1 MGDKAIS
8 RIRIIGL
15 VGASR
20 LEEIINVAT
29 TNLLVSASA
38 AITLSGSNKYLQHIR
53 MLKGSPYISRVND
66 LWGRG
71 LDIMFVCKGYTTVY
85 LGVRLSTL
93 FALGAGQEQDLNAL
107 LLIFLVTHEPPS
119 HTVAWVREAAKIRS
133 LVMLLTLPQDGGYMN
148 SRGYLELVIVFL
160 QLRLCYQLAVGG
172 ELHKNWTYIIIS
184 CCRQQVT
191 WEYQV
196 FYHMFQSHLALPIKL
211 EY

>member
-20 LEEIINVAT
+20 LEEIIHVAT

-38 AITLSGSNKYLQHIR
+38 AITLSGSNKYLQHIG
-53 MLKGSPYISRVND
+53 MLKGSPYIS
-66 LWGRG
+66 RG

-85 LGVRLSTL
+85 LGVRLSAL

-119 HTVAWVREAAKIRS
+119 HTVAWVREAAEIRIAFAARNDAGHAFNTSPRWGIHEFQRYLDAAGHLGISS
-133 LVMLLTLPQDGGYMN
+133 LLSYVPVSLGTAHQAGALTRLSLTIFID
-148 SRGYLELVIVFL
+148 LECHL
-160 QLRLCYQLAVGG
+160 Q
-172 ELHKNWTYIIIS
+172 S
-184 CCRQQVT
+184 
-191 WEYQV
+191 
-196 FYHMFQSHLALPIKL
+196 F
-211 EY
+211 